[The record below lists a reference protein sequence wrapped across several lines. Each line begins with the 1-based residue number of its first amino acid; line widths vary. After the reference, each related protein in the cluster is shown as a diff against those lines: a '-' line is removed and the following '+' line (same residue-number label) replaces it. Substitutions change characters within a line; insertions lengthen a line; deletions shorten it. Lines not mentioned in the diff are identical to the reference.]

1 MRIAYVALIEL
12 DIPNA
17 CLIHSREIAEQMV
30 ELGHEVDMFLPL
42 PLRQQEWQGMTH
54 HWIRF
59 WGFDAFRRK
68 LFLIETCLRI
78 WRLHR
83 KNALDCLYLREME
96 DAGLL
101 CRVCRCLNIPV
112 FVEVNG
118 WLLDDLRLLDASD
131 VTIKKAEDNQ
141 AQLMQS
147 ACGVIASTLGN
158 AENVKKHYQVKHVMT
173 QELGVNA
180 SLFAAIKQT
189 EARDYLKLAQDKPLI
204 LFAGSFHP
212 HHDLKTLIHAF
223 ALVQRDMPDAQLML
237 VGDGVQYQAVQGRVR
252 DLALQEHVVFMGS
265 QPYEDMPYWFS
276 AADLLVSPLIKQ
288 KIKQQHGALATKVW
302 EAMAAKTAVLVTD
315 IEGSESYALLSQLAW
330 VCEAENDVSMANAI
344 LHALR
349 EKDERVEGAQGY
361 VLKERSWRKAA
372 LDTLDFMRDCMRQC

>member
-1 MRIAYVALIEL
+1 M
-12 DIPNA
+12 
-17 CLIHSREIAEQMV
+17 
-30 ELGHEVDMFLPL
+30 
-42 PLRQQEWQGMTH
+42 
-54 HWIRF
+54 
-59 WGFDAFRRK
+59 
-68 LFLIETCLRI
+68 
-78 WRLHR
+78 
-83 KNALDCLYLREME
+83 
-96 DAGLL
+96 
-101 CRVCRCLNIPV
+101 
-112 FVEVNG
+112 
-118 WLLDDLRLLDASD
+118 
-131 VTIKKAEDNQ
+131 
-141 AQLMQS
+141 
-147 ACGVIASTLGN
+147 GN
-158 AENVKKHYQVKHVMT
+158 AENVKRHYQVKHVMT

-180 SLFAAIKQT
+180 SLFAATKQT

-223 ALVQRDMPDAQLML
+223 ALVQRDVPDAQLIL
-237 VGDGVQYQAVQGRVR
+237 VGDGAQYQAVQGWVR
-252 DLALQEHVVFMGS
+252 DLVLQEYVVFMGS

-349 EKDERVEGAQGY
+349 EKDERVDGAQGY

-372 LDTLDFMRDCMRQC
+372 LDTIDFMRDCMRQC